1 MKAMYLLEPR
11 KIVEKEIKVPAPKQG
26 EVLVKIKAVGICGS
40 DVHYYETGRIG
51 DFVVKKPLILGHESA
66 GEIVEIGKDVKDLK
80 IGDRVALEPGVPCR
94 KCKFC
99 KLGRYNLCPNMKFM
113 ATPPIDGAFTE
124 YITHPADFCFKLP
137 SSISYE
143 EGAMFEPLSVGLW
156 AAEKADLRPEDKVAI
171 LGAGTIGIMTL
182 QSVLVSGVTD
192 VTVFDLIHF
201 RLNVAQRLGAK
212 LIVDSKKENAFKEY
226 KDRFDIVFETAGSEI
241 TTHNTVNLVN
251 RGGKIV
257 LVGMPPQDE
266 VALNINR
273 MISKEI
279 KISTVF
285 RYANMYPRALS
296 LVSEGKIKLKSLISK
311 HFKLSE
317 LQRAFKYVVDN
328 RSETLKIII
337 EI

>member
-1 MKAMYLLEPR
+1 MKAMYLVRPGN
-11 KIVEKEIKVPAPKQG
+11 IVEKEIKIPVPKEG
-26 EVLVKIKAVGICGS
+26 EVLVKVKAVGVCGS

-66 GEIVEIGKDVKDLK
+66 GEVVKIGKGVEDLK
-80 IGDRVALEPGVPCR
+80 VGDRVALEPGVPCR

-99 KLGRYNLCPNMKFM
+99 KSGRYNLCPNVKFM
-113 ATPPIDGAFTE
+113 ATPPIDGAFAE
-124 YITHPADFCFKLP
+124 YVVHPADFCFKLP

-156 AAEKADLRPEDKVAI
+156 SVEKADLRPEDKVAI
-171 LGAGTIGIMTL
+171 LGGGTIGIMTL

-212 LIVDSKKENAFKEY
+212 LIVDAKERNTFTQY
-226 KDRFDIVFETAGSEI
+226 NDGFDIVFETAGSQV
-241 TTHNTVNLVN
+241 TTHNTVNLVK
-251 RGGKIV
+251 RGGRVV
-257 LVGMPPQDE
+257 LIGMPPQDE
-266 VALNINR
+266 VSLNINR
-273 MISKEI
+273 MISKEVRVNTI
-279 KISTVF
+279 F
-285 RYANMYPRALS
+285 RYANMYPRAVS
-296 LVSEGKIKLKSLISK
+296 LVSGGKIELKSLISK

-317 LQRAFKYVVDN
+317 LQKAFEYILTNK
-328 RSETLKIII
+328 SKTLKVMI